1 MIQLS
6 KFQNK
11 AQTGFEPV
19 IFGLRDRRLT
29 TWPLRQISVPSFGEH
44 QLLLL
49 LRFFPMA
56 ESLKK
61 KKYGS
66 GGIRTHASEETGALN
81 QRLRPLGHA
90 TSSSLLVSKV
100 LFEHSF
106 WRNNCQGKKHRQP
119 SRSLWRNRLARS
131 AVNRKVGG
139 SSPPRDGLF
148 FPPQAFYL

>member
-29 TWPLRQISVPSFGEH
+29 TWPLRQISDPSFGDH
-44 QLLLL
+44 QFLLL

-61 KKYGS
+61 KKVWQRWDS
-66 GGIRTHASEETGALN
+66 N
-81 QRLRPLGHA
+81 PRLR
-90 TSSSLLVSKV
+90 
-100 LFEHSF
+100 
-106 WRNNCQGKKHRQP
+106 
-119 SRSLWRNRLARS
+119 
-131 AVNRKVGG
+131 
-139 SSPPRDGLF
+139 RDWCLK
-148 FPPQAFYL
+148 PAP